1 MKIKHNPLCLRA
13 LKHTC
18 LMETKSNIEKSWINS
33 YLTDI
38 EDTMQLCIYAQK
50 NIRAGNFGHGITQ
63 LQHVIDSAGRLKKK
77 IEVVI

>member
-1 MKIKHNPLCLRA
+1 VFEGIEAYFRNF
-13 LKHTC
+13 C
-18 LMETKSNIEKSWINS
+18 LMEKSNIEKSWINS